1 MNLLISVLIAFSM
14 AVSGLTFLM
23 LSKDEKNKKYQ
34 WAGIL
39 MLVASF
45 ISILTYFVYK

>member
-1 MNLLISVLIAFSM
+1 MDLLIAFSM

-45 ISILTYFVYK
+45 ISLLTFFYK

>member
-1 MNLLISVLIAFSM
+1 MDLLIAFSM

-23 LSKDEKNKKYQ
+23 LSKDKKDKKNKKYQ
-34 WAGIL
+34 WVGIL

-45 ISILTYFVYK
+45 ISLLTYFVYK

>member
-1 MNLLISVLIAFSM
+1 MDLLIAFSM
-14 AVSGLTFLM
+14 SVSGLTFLM

-45 ISILTYFVYK
+45 ISILNFFFFK

>member
-1 MNLLISVLIAFSM
+1 MDLLIAFSM

-23 LSKDEKNKKYQ
+23 SSKDEKNKNYQ

-45 ISILTYFVYK
+45 ISFLTYFVYK

>member
-1 MNLLISVLIAFSM
+1 MDLLIAFSM
-14 AVSGLTFLM
+14 AVNGLTFLS
-23 LSKDEKNKKYQ
+23 LSKDNKNKKYQ

-45 ISILTYFVYK
+45 ISLLTFFFYK

>member
-1 MNLLISVLIAFSM
+1 MDLLIAFSM
-14 AVSGLTFLM
+14 AVSGVTFLM

-39 MLVASF
+39 MLVSSF
-45 ISILTYFVYK
+45 ISLLTFFVYK

>member
-1 MNLLISVLIAFSM
+1 MNLLIAFSM

-23 LSKDEKNKKYQ
+23 LSKDEKNRKYQ

-39 MLVASF
+39 MLVSSL
-45 ISILTYFVYK
+45 ISIVTYFFYK